1 MDHRIALGFVLLS
14 AVLFGCS
21 GVWGKA
27 LFHTDLTPVQVTG
40 FRILVAGLCD
50 AIFAGYRGAKSFHVT
65 KPQFLFLAGFSVMFT
80 LVQLSFFVAVAL
92 TSVAVA
98 LTLQYTAPAF
108 VVLWEKLRHG
118 RPIGTIRLLSM
129 VAALAGCALIAQVGN
144 AAYLNDNL
152 AGIFAGFVCGLILA
166 AYNVMGNQVPGRGV
180 SSGTAAYYSFGLSA
194 LAWLVFLPI
203 YAPASNNLNA
213 ETIGQILLLGV
224 AATFVPFV
232 LLIVGL
238 RHVAAFEATIM
249 GMMDPVA
256 GGLLAYAFLGEHLTP
271 SQMIGM
277 ALVLVAVI
285 TLSSM
290 PSLSQRP
297 LSQERKAAILTS
309 REQ

>member
-40 FRILVAGLCD
+40 FRILVAGLCV
-50 AIFAGYRGAKSFHVT
+50 AIFAGFRGAKSFHVT

-180 SSGTAAYYSFGLSA
+180 SSGTAAFYSFGLSA

-238 RHVAAFEATIM
+238 RHVGAFEATIM

-256 GGLLAYAFLGEHLTP
+256 GGLLAYVVLGEHL
-271 SQMIGM
+271 SLAQMIGM
-277 ALVLVAVI
+277 GLVLGAVV
-285 TLSSM
+285 TLSST
-290 PSLSQRP
+290 PSLSQSP
-297 LSQERKAAILTS
+297 LPQGRKAGILKS

>member
-1 MDHRIALGFVLLS
+1 MDRRIALGFVLLS

-40 FRILVAGLCD
+40 FRILVAGLCI
-50 AIFAGYRGAKSFHVT
+50 AIFAGFRGAKSFHVT

-118 RPIGTIRLLSM
+118 RPIGTVRLLSM

-166 AYNVMGNQVPGRGV
+166 AYNVMGNQVPGRGI
-180 SSGTAAYYSFGLSA
+180 SSGTAAFYSFGLSA

-203 YAPASNNLNA
+203 YAPASSNLNA

-238 RHVAAFEATIM
+238 RHVGAFDATIM

-256 GGLLAYAFLGEHLTP
+256 GGLLAYIVLGEHL
-271 SQMIGM
+271 SLAQVAGM
-277 ALVLVAVI
+277 GLVLGAVV
-285 TLSSM
+285 TLSST

-297 LSQERKAAILTS
+297 LPQERKAGILKS
-309 REQ
+309 R